1 MSMIDNALAM
11 SNAQVVTATGNST
24 DYIDLLAAENIGAG
38 PNLRELAWILQVTAV
53 SGTTPT
59 MTVKLVGADDSS
71 FSTNKVTVGE
81 YGTTINA
88 TGLYRIPVGNVA
100 RKRYFRLEYT
110 VGGTT
115 PSYTCTL
122 LVARD
127 DQAIQTP

>member
-1 MSMIDNALAM
+1 MSMIDNALAV

-24 DYIDLLAAENIGAG
+24 DYIDILALANIGAG
-38 PNLRELAWILQVTAV
+38 TNLRDLAWILQVTAV

-59 MTVKLVGADDSS
+59 LTCKLVGADDSG
-71 FSTNKVTVGE
+71 FSTNKVTIAE

-88 TGLYRIPVGNVA
+88 TGLYRLPVGNVA
-100 RKRYFRLEYT
+100 RKRYFRLEFV

-115 PSYTCTL
+115 PSYTMTL

-127 DQAIQTP
+127 DSAIQTP